1 MEDQSKRET
10 TTEDMQGAGR
20 GEIKGI
26 AVRKKESSKMEKR
39 NKVNSWQKGGKSV
52 HPSLTGA
59 EPLLRHFGHLYEI
72 N

>member
-39 NKVNSWQKGGKSV
+39 NKLIHGRKEVN
-52 HPSLTGA
+52 PST
-59 EPLLRHFGHLYEI
+59 PV
-72 N
+72 